1 MQLSPKISNL
11 IWIQWFEMKI
21 AVCSLD
27 LGMSGSKYVRAGK
40 GEDERVVLYFTSFLH
55 ITQQPANKKA
65 VKKGDL

>member
-40 GEDERVVLYFTSFLH
+40 GEDERVVFILYIF
-55 ITQQPANKKA
+55 PAYNTA
-65 VKKGDL
+65 TC